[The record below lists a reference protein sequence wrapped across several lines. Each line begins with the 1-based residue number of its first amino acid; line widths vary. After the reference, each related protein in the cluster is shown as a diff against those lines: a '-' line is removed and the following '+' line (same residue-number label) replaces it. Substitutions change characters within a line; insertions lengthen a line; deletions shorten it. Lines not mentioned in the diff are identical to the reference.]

1 MVPAVT
7 EGGRSFKGASLYYL
21 HDKRRE
27 GEAERLTSDRVAWT
41 HTANLSTAD
50 PERGWRIMADTAMRQ
65 GEIKAAAGEKATG
78 RKLTKP
84 VYAYS
89 LAWHPEQRPTKDHML
104 STALDSL
111 KAQGLDGHQAIIL
124 AHSDE
129 PQQHVHVIVNRVH
142 PETGKAATLSNNT
155 LKLSKWAEAYEKQ
168 HGKIYC
174 GKRVENNRKREQ
186 HEAVREPRKAR
197 AAYEFERAA
206 GNDSIAAE
214 FIKANEKQKDA
225 QLYEIGRAIKE
236 GHARQWEELKRVY
249 AGSRKK
255 ITDHGKALKTAKAAQ
270 VKDASR
276 ERWTMLAQTQR
287 AERRELWRRED
298 GFLSRLFNGL
308 SLLKEIRQNHEGN
321 AFLMA
326 LALMSRQGHM
336 AALATRHEAER
347 RDLARESRDTT
358 NREQIQIDKGT
369 RADLDRLRGQF
380 LDQCASLR
388 TTQDKEHGEQRER
401 WKTRNAE
408 RKAALAP
415 YRSRRQRE
423 TTRSRD
429 TGRSRG
435 RDRHTVQSSGRRGP
449 GMRPSNAP
457 AVPPAPDKPKPD

>member
-21 HDKRRE
+21 HDKRQA
-27 GEAERLTSDRVAWT
+27 GEAERLTSERVAWT

-50 PERGWRIMADTAMRQ
+50 PDRAWRIMADTAMRQ

-89 LAWHPEQRPTKDHML
+89 LAWHPEQRPDREHML

-111 KAQGLDGHQAIIL
+111 KAQGLEGYQAIIL

-129 PQQHVHVIVNRVH
+129 PHQHVHVIVNRVH

-186 HEAVREPRKAR
+186 GEAVREPRKAR
-197 AAYEFERAA
+197 AAHEFDRAA
-206 GNDSIAAE
+206 GNDSLAAD
-214 FIKANEKQKDA
+214 FIKSNEKQKDA
-225 QLYEIGRAIKE
+225 QLYDIGRAIKE
-236 GHARQWEELKRVY
+236 SHARQREELKRVY
-249 AGSRKK
+249 AVSRKK
-255 ITDHGKALKTAKAAQ
+255 INDHGQTLKAGKAQ
-270 VKDASR
+270 EVKDSYR
-276 ERWTMLAQTQR
+276 ERWKNLFELQR
-287 AERRELWRRED
+287 IEGQALGRRED
-298 GFLSRLFNGL
+298 SFLSRLFNGL

-321 AFLMA
+321 AFLIA
-326 LALMSRQGHM
+326 VALMSRRGQM

-347 RDLARESRDTT
+347 RDLAREVRATT
-358 NREQIQIDKGT
+358 KEAQAEIDKGT

-380 LDQCASLR
+380 LDQCAALR
-388 TTQDKEHGEQRER
+388 TTQDKQHAEQRER

-408 RKAALAP
+408 RKAALEP
-415 YRSRRQRE
+415 YRSRRQRD

-429 TGRSRG
+429 TGRSRS
-435 RDRHTVQSSGRRGP
+435 RDRHTPQGGRRGA
-449 GMRPSNAP
+449 GTRPANTPPP
-457 AVPPAPDKPKPD
+457 AAPDKPRQG

>member
-27 GEAERLTSDRVAWT
+27 GEAERLTSDRLAWT
-41 HTANLSTAD
+41 HTANLATDD

-89 LAWHPEQRPTKDHML
+89 LAWHPEQRPDREHML
-104 STALDSL
+104 ATALDSL
-111 KAQGLDGHQAIIL
+111 KAQGLEGHQAIIL

-155 LKLSKWAEAYEKQ
+155 LKLSKWAEAYEKR

-174 GKRVENNRKREQ
+174 GKRVENNRRREQ
-186 HEAVREPRKAR
+186 GEALREPRKAR
-197 AAYEFERAA
+197 AAHEFERAT
-206 GNDSIAAE
+206 GNDNLAAD
-214 FIKANEKQKDA
+214 FIKSNEKQKDT
-225 QLYEIGRAIKE
+225 QLYGIGREIKE
-236 GHARQWEELKRVY
+236 SHARQWEELKRVY
-249 AGSRKK
+249 AVSRKR
-255 ITDHGKALKTAKAAQ
+255 INDHGQTLRTAKAQ
-270 VKDASR
+270 EVKDSYR
-276 ERWTMLAQTQR
+276 DRWKTLFELQRIERQALA
-287 AERRELWRRED
+287 RRED
-298 GFLSRLFNGL
+298 SFLSRLFNGL
-308 SLLKEIRQNHEGN
+308 SLLREIRQNHEGN

-347 RDLARESRDTT
+347 RNLAREVRAVTK
-358 NREQIQIDKGT
+358 EAQAGIDKDTSAG
-369 RADLDRLRGQF
+369 LDRLRGQF
-380 LDQCASLR
+380 LDQCAALR
-388 TTQDKEHGEQRER
+388 TTQDKEHAEQRQR

-408 RKAALAP
+408 RKEALAP

-423 TTRSRD
+423 TIRSRD

-435 RDRHTVQSSGRRGP
+435 RDRHTVQSTGRRGP
-449 GMRPSNAP
+449 GMRPANAP
-457 AVPPAPDKPKPD
+457 PAKPKPD

>member
-27 GEAERLTSDRVAWT
+27 GETERLTSDRVAWT

-111 KAQGLDGHQAIIL
+111 KAQGLDGYQAIIL

-155 LKLSKWAEAYEKQ
+155 LQLSKWAEGYEKQ

-186 HEAVREPRKAR
+186 REAVKEPRKAR
-197 AAYEFERAA
+197 AAYEFDRAA

-225 QLYEIGRAIKE
+225 QLYEIGRTIKE
-236 GHARQWEELKRVY
+236 SHARQWEDVKRIY
-249 AGSRKK
+249 AASRKK
-255 ITDHGKALKTAKAAQ
+255 IKDHGQTLMTGKAAAI
-270 VKDASR
+270 KDAYR
-276 ERWTMLAQTQR
+276 ERWTMLTQTQR
-287 AERRELWRRED
+287 AERRELRGRED

-308 SLLKEIRQNHEGN
+308 SLMREIRQNHEGN
-321 AFLMA
+321 AFLMV
-326 LALMSRQGHM
+326 LALMSRQGQM
-336 AALATRHEAER
+336 SALATRHEAER
-347 RDLARESRDTT
+347 RDLAREIRDVTG
-358 NREQIQIDKGT
+358 REQMQIDKGT

-380 LDQCASLR
+380 LDQCAALR

-408 RKAALAP
+408 RKAALEP
-415 YRSRRQRE
+415 YRSIRQRD
-423 TTRSRD
+423 TSRSRD

-435 RDRHTVQSSGRRGP
+435 RDRNTVQSTGRRGP
-449 GMRPSNAP
+449 GMRPANA
-457 AVPPAPDKPKPD
+457 PAPDKPKPD